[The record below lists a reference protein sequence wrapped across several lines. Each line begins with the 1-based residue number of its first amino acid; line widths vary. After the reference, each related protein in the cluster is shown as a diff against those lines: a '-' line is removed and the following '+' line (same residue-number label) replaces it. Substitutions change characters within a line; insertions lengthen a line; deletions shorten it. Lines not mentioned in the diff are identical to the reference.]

1 MLQRQVMEIER
12 REAELNPEPDD
23 ARPSASGASPC
34 LEHAWLEHAWLV
46 GWMSFNKG
54 IWG

>member
-23 ARPSASGASPC
+23 ARPSASGASPGV
-34 LEHAWLEHAWLV
+34 EHAWLV

>member
-23 ARPSASGASPC
+23 ARPTASGAARC
-34 LEHAWLEHAWLV
+34 LDVWGGLGWL
-46 GWMSFNKG
+46 G
-54 IWG
+54 